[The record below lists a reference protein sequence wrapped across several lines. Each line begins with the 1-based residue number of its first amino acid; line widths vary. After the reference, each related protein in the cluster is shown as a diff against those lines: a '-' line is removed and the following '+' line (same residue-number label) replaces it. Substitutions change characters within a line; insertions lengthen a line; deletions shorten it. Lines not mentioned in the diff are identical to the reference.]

1 MIEKIH
7 SLKALIL
14 NKSLTL
20 EKINVKM
27 CFSYFRGFSKK
38 ILFSENILIDF

>member
-20 EKINVKM
+20 EKNNVKM
-27 CFSYFRGFSKK
+27 CFSYFRGFSK